1 MDPFFA
7 ARTQMALT
15 LGFHIVIVCVSVV
28 LPLITVLA
36 EWRWLR
42 TGELAYRELARR
54 WAKAT
59 GVLFAVGVVSGT
71 VLAFQM
77 GTLWPGLMDRFG
89 QVIGLAFTLEG
100 MTFFLE
106 AIFIGIYLYG
116 WDRLPPRVHLLT
128 GLPIVAAGF
137 LGSIFVISVNSWM
150 QNPRGFEL
158 GPGGEV
164 IDVQPWAL
172 FTNPMLPHQ
181 AAHMIVGALMVGG
194 FLIAGVYATGWL
206 RGRRNLTTRLGFTIP
221 FTIAAVAAP
230 LQIVVGDI
238 ASRVVAEH
246 QPLKFAAMEAIE
258 TTTSGVPLKAGP
270 IEIPYAVSLLTH
282 FDPHATILGMD
293 EWPVADRPPD
303 GVVHFAFQ
311 LMVGIG
317 VALAGL
323 ALWYGLAWWRR
334 RDLPSS
340 RLFWI
345 ATIPAGGAAAIALL
359 AGWTVTEVGRQ
370 PWIVYGVMRTSE
382 AVNPAGGLA
391 AGLYVITAVY
401 LALGVATVAVLRYLG
416 RVRS

>member
-1 MDPFFA
+1 MDPLLA

-106 AIFIGIYLYG
+106 AIFIGIYLYS
-116 WDRLPPRVHLLT
+116 WDRLPPRIHLLT

-137 LGSIFVISVNSWM
+137 LGSIFVISVNAWM

-158 GPGGEV
+158 EPGGEV
-164 IDVQPWAL
+164 VDVEPLAL
-172 FTNPMLPHQ
+172 FSNPMLPHQ
-181 AAHMIVGALMVGG
+181 AAHMIVAALMVGG

-206 RGRRNLTTRLGFTIP
+206 RGERNRSTRLGFTIP
-221 FTIAAVAAP
+221 FTIAAIAAP
-230 LQIVVGDI
+230 LQIMIGDL

-246 QPLKFAAMEAIE
+246 QPLKFAAMEGIK

-270 IEIPYAVSLLTH
+270 IEIPNAVSLLTH
-282 FDPHATILGMD
+282 FDPNATIQGLD
-293 EWPVADRPPD
+293 EWPVADQPPAD
-303 GVVHFAFQ
+303 VVHLAFL

-317 VALAGL
+317 LVLAGL
-323 ALWYGLAWWRR
+323 ALWYGVAWWRR
-334 RDLPSS
+334 RDLPTS
-340 RLFWI
+340 RLFWWC
-345 ATIPAGGAAAIALL
+345 AVPAGVGAAIALL

-401 LALGVATVAVLRYLG
+401 LALGVATVAILRYLG
-416 RVRS
+416 KARS